1 MKTMPFNPAALDPK
15 GVTRRRTLLLV
26 LTLALTA
33 PAAYVMSEVHWLSG
47 YDAWRVLHWLLFL
60 VLFSLIAF
68 GAVQALIGW
77 FVRRRGGDPL
87 SITKSVDF
95 ENDTDPLPV
104 PVAVVMPIFNEDVKR
119 VIEGWR
125 TVYRS
130 VAATQQLPNCDFFLL
145 SDSNDPNAWVA
156 EETAWFATA
165 RELNA
170 EGRMFY
176 RRRRGGINK
185 KAGNIADFCR
195 RWGKHYRY
203 MVVLDADSIM
213 SGQAI
218 AKLVRLMERNRRVGL
233 IQGVPLLVNGE
244 TILARLQQFAT
255 RFYGPVFSTGLNFWQ
270 LSEANY
276 WGHNAII
283 RLAPF
288 MRHCSLPELPGDG
301 PFGGRIL
308 SHDYVEAALMRR
320 AGWQVWLA
328 TDMEGNYE
336 ECPANLVDF
345 AKRDRRWLQ
354 GNLQHLKLIFARGFH
369 PVNRVHFSLGILSYL
384 ASPLWLLFLI
394 LSAVIAWH
402 HGPAVPTVLQGLS
415 LVVDLKY
422 LTAGLFG
429 YTVFLLLLPKALALL
444 DVSRRPQELAG
455 FGGWGKLIPSVAV
468 ETITFTLLAPILM
481 MFHSKFVV
489 LTLCRQSISWGP
501 QRRGR
506 EGQSAWREAFW
517 AHLDQ
522 TVIGLLATLA
532 MLRIDPRLAAWMSP
546 VLAGLTFSIPLSYLT
561 GTLGAGLWSRRRGLF
576 LTPLETAPAQEV
588 AALTEPQTSA
598 EASATL
604 VIPAEFGADAGLIR
618 AVVDPYVNA
627 IHLGLLRSREE
638 LPWEKEA
645 HLESLRSKL
654 LKEGPKALAVRDQ
667 VALLSDAESMIALH
681 EQVWLRP
688 PEELGAVWRQV
699 LEGYSPT
706 RAVTPVGMAA

>member
-1 MKTMPFNPAALDPK
+1 MKIASFNPAALDLE

-26 LTLALTA
+26 LTLVLTA
-33 PAAYVMSEVHWLSG
+33 PAAYVMSEVHWISG
-47 YDAWRVLHWLLFL
+47 YDVWRVLHWLLFL
-60 VLFSLIAF
+60 VLFSLIAL

-77 FVRRRGGDPL
+77 VVRLRGGDPW
-87 SITKSVDF
+87 SITKSVDL
-95 ENDTDPLPV
+95 ENDVEPLHV
-104 PVAVVMPIFNEDVKR
+104 PVAVVMPIFNEEVKR
-119 VIEGWR
+119 VFEGWR

-156 EETAWFATA
+156 EETAWFSTA

-213 SGQAI
+213 SGEAI
-218 AKLVRLMERNRRVGL
+218 VKLVRLMERNRRVGL

-328 TDMEGNYE
+328 TNMEGNYE
-336 ECPANLVDF
+336 ECPANLIDF

-384 ASPLWLLFLI
+384 ASPLWLLFLV

-402 HGPAVPTVLQGLS
+402 HPPAAQPTLQGLAA
-415 LVVDLKY
+415 VVNLKY
-422 LTAGLFG
+422 LTSGLFG
-429 YTVFLLLLPKALALL
+429 YTAFLLLLPKFIALL
-444 DVSRRPQELAG
+444 DISRRPQELAG
-455 FGGWGKLIPSVAV
+455 FGGWSRLILSVAV
-468 ETITFTLLAPILM
+468 ETLTFTLLAPILM
-481 MFHSKFVV
+481 MFHTKFVV
-489 LTLCRQSISWGP
+489 LTLCRQSVGWGP

-506 EGQSAWREAFW
+506 EGKSAWREAFW
-517 AHLDQ
+517 AHLDH
-522 TVIGLLATLA
+522 TVIGLVATL
-532 MLRIDPRLAAWMSP
+532 LTWRIDPMLAAWMSP

-561 GTLGAGLWSRRRGLF
+561 GTLELGIWTRQKGLF
-576 LTPLETAPAQEV
+576 VTPLETAPAQEITAIAEP
-588 AALTEPQTSA
+588 AASESRETLAVPTELAGHT
-598 EASATL
+598 
-604 VIPAEFGADAGLIR
+604 GLIR

-627 IHLGLLRSREE
+627 IHLGLLRVREE
-638 LPWEKEA
+638 LPSEKEA
-645 HLESLRSKL
+645 HLENLRSKL
-654 LKEGPKALAVRDQ
+654 LKEGPKALSVRDQ
-667 VALLSDAESMIALH
+667 IALLSDAESMITLH
-681 EQVWLRP
+681 EQVWMRDP
-688 PEELGAVWRQV
+688 VELGPTWKQILAF
-699 LEGYSPT
+699 YSPLSLT
-706 RAVTPVGMAA
+706 SSLGRAA